1 LEPVL
6 TPRRRSGRERR
17 ESHHHGTKDL
27 LHVGQSLFDH
37 LASFYKAVA
46 MMIQAY
52 SSGFVRSTTVR
63 ISYDHIARAD
73 LLPGEG
79 VGNRP

>member
-1 LEPVL
+1 M
-6 TPRRRSGRERR
+6 
-17 ESHHHGTKDL
+17 
-27 LHVGQSLFDH
+27 GQSLFDH

-52 SSGFVRSTTVR
+52 SSGFVGSTTVR